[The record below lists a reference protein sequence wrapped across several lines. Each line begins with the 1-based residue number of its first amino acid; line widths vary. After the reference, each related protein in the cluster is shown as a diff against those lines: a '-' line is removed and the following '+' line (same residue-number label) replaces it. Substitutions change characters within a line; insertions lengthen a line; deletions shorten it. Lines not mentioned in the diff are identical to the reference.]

1 MTNPVW
7 KIETICLAQQV
18 DGLEEIFA
26 GHDGFSGLSDFEEG
40 EKRKV
45 DAFFTEKPDAEKLR
59 AEIGV
64 DFTLE
69 LLKDQDWV
77 SQSQKLLTPVEAG
90 QFFVY
95 GSHDSDKVPPD
106 CIAICIEAGQAFGT
120 GQHETTHGCLR
131 ALDELVGEISPEN
144 ILDLGSGS
152 GVLAIA
158 CAKLWP
164 VSIIASDIDPIATDT
179 AGQNTE
185 INGVPFINTLT
196 SDGFENIA
204 VKSFDLITANILAGP
219 LRDMAEDIAAHLAPE
234 GILILSGLLTTQED
248 GVLNAYLDQ
257 GLQLKKKYILGEWS
271 TLVLEKR

>member
-1 MTNPVW
+1 MDPVW
-7 KIETICLAQQV
+7 KIETICSPEQT
-18 DGLEEIFA
+18 DSLEDLLMEF
-26 GHDGFSGLSDFEEG
+26 DGFCGVSNFEEG

-45 DAFFTEKPDAEKLR
+45 EAFFTEKPDEERLR
-59 AEIGV
+59 AETGH

-95 GSHDSDKVPPD
+95 GSHDADKVPPD

-120 GQHETTHGCLR
+120 GQHETTHGCLC
-131 ALDELVGEISPEN
+131 ALDELVGKISPKN
-144 ILDLGSGS
+144 ILDLGAGS

-158 CAKLWP
+158 AAKLWP
-164 VSIIASDIDPIATDT
+164 VQIIASDIDPIATET
-179 AGQNTE
+179 AAQNTE
-185 INGVPFINTLT
+185 INDVPFITTLT
-196 SDGFENIA
+196 SDGFEGIE

-219 LRDMAEDIAAHLAPE
+219 LRDMAEDITVHLAPK
-234 GILILSGLLTTQED
+234 GVLILSGLLTTQEE
-248 GVLNAYLDQ
+248 GVLEAYKNQ

-271 TLVLEKR
+271 TLVLER